1 MGKWRDFFSR
11 NDDPYRDEYYSPYVR
26 RRDGAEVES
35 GWLSVAAFIVALGF
49 IVLVTTYYFTF
60 FY

>member
-26 RRDGAEVES
+26 RHDGAEVES

-49 IVLVTTYYFTF
+49 LAFLLWVVYTSF
-60 FY
+60 

>member
-1 MGKWRDFFSR
+1 MGKWRDFFRR

-26 RRDGAEVES
+26 RCDGAEVES

-49 IVLVTTYYFTF
+49 LVFLLWVVYTSF
-60 FY
+60 

>member
-26 RRDGAEVES
+26 RRDGTEVES

-49 IVLVTTYYFTF
+49 LAFLLWVVYTSF
-60 FY
+60 

>member
-35 GWLSVAAFIVALGF
+35 GWLSIAAFIVVLGF
-49 IVLVTTYYFTF
+49 LAFLLWVVYTSF
-60 FY
+60 

>member
-1 MGKWRDFFSR
+1 MGKWRNFFSR

-49 IVLVTTYYFTF
+49 LAFLLWVVYTSF
-60 FY
+60 

>member
-11 NDDPYRDEYYSPYVR
+11 YDDPYRDEYYSPYVR

-35 GWLSVAAFIVALGF
+35 GWLSVTAFIVALGF
-49 IVLVTTYYFTF
+49 LAFLLWVVYTSF
-60 FY
+60 

>member
-1 MGKWRDFFSR
+1 MGKWHDFFSR

-49 IVLVTTYYFTF
+49 LAFLLWVVYTSF
-60 FY
+60 